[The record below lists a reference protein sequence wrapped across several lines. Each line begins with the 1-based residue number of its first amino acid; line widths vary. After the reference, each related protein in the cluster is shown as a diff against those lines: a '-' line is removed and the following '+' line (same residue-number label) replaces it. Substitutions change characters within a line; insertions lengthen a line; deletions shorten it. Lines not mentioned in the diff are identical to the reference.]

1 VSFGEFPEGFVSQM
15 VVVAAL
21 SPENSPFLE
30 EVHLIFLSIRAH
42 FEFLVPVELL
52 HLRHLLKRIRVLI
65 FLSLSVNPTV
75 VPFHNLLWSLLRLN
89 DMQVQPVVRVPV
101 FSPPLKFLLHGVVV
115 ILPAVFGQELIV
127 QLSPG
132 PDAELSPAGQDTES
146 LADVPDSPTLQVA
159 FVYCIDSLRR
169 QPAKGQRRVI
179 AKVNSGVRPTC
190 KLFNVFV
197 GVDKLPHSALKVSL
211 LIVSF
216 PLTRIYLHIHSLLNY
231 LAIIRDR
238 NVFIRMQVIVLYL
251 FADKLFFLVFFR
263 QLVNKIVNVLCV
275 FLRVQS
281 FKITEVTVLDLGKVR
296 TVSRVVA
303 VVRKYWV
310 DGLVLEPA

>member
-1 VSFGEFPEGFVSQM
+1 MGFGEFPEGFVSQM

-30 EVHLIFLSIRAH
+30 EVHFIFPSISAH

-75 VPFHNLLWSLLRLN
+75 VPFHNLLWSLLGLN
-89 DMQVQPVVRVPV
+89 DMQVQSVVHVPV
-101 FSPPLKFLLHGVVV
+101 FGSPLKLLLHGVVV

-127 QLSPG
+127 QLGPG

-146 LADVPDSPTLQVA
+146 LADVPDSPALQVA
-159 FVYCIDSLRR
+159 FVDGIDSLRR
-169 QPAKGQRRVI
+169 QPGKRQRRAV
-179 AKVNSGVRPTC
+179 AKVDSGVRPAC
-190 KLFNVFV
+190 DLFNVVV
-197 GVDKLPHSALKVSL
+197 GADKLPHSALEVSL
-211 LIVSF
+211 LIVTF
-216 PLTRIYLHIHSLLNY
+216 RLARIYLRIHSLLNY
-231 LAIIRDR
+231 LAILRDR
-238 NVFIRMQVIVLYL
+238 NVFIRMQVIFLDL
-251 FADKLFFLVFFR
+251 FTNKLFFLVFFR

-281 FKITEVTVLDLGKVR
+281 FKITEVAVLNLGKVR

-303 VVRKYWV
+303 VVRKHWV

>member
-1 VSFGEFPEGFVSQM
+1 M

-21 SPENSPFLE
+21 SPENRPFLE

-65 FLSLSVNPTV
+65 FLSLRVNPTV
-75 VPFHNLLWSLLRLN
+75 VPFHNLLWSLLGLN

-132 PDAELSPAGQDTES
+132 PDAELRPARQDTES

-159 FVYCIDSLRR
+159 FVDGIDSLRR
-169 QPAKGQRRVI
+169 QPAKGQRRVV
-179 AKVNSGVRPTC
+179 AKVDSGVRPTC

-251 FADKLFFLVFFR
+251 FTDKLFFLVFFR

-281 FKITEVTVLDLGKVR
+281 FKITEVAVLDLGKVR